1 MLVTATSIRYEIAAP
16 STISCIDGGSI
27 SCEEDGDWTAYFS
40 LHTGDTAGEFGGMSY
55 TPLHQ
60 VSTYTLSNDCLGIT
74 YACNH

>member
-1 MLVTATSIRYEIAAP
+1 MR
-16 STISCIDGGSI
+16 
-27 SCEEDGDWTAYFS
+27 S
-40 LHTGDTAGEFGGMSY
+40 LHHQQYRALMVGAYRAKRMATGLHISHCIPAIQPGSLEGMSY